1 MIRETYVQYVAAV
14 YALAWVVTLAYV
26 VILNS
31 KLGRLERE
39 LGRDRRHPGG
49 EGRWLTPAVALHL
62 VLVGTSHRSAP
73 LPVRERLAAHDH
85 GHDLVDHVLAA
96 EPVAEAVGLATCNRC
111 ELYLVGSRPEALR
124 EAAVERL
131 VELSGRDRAQ
141 LEPMLYVRTGA
152 EAAEHLFSV
161 AAGLDSLVP
170 GEAQILAQIRDAY
183 AERVTSGGRPAR
195 CRTGSSTSRSRRAS
209 ASATRPPSAR
219 AGHRWPPLPPRSP
232 PSGWA
237 ASSGVSVLV
246 VGAGRVAELVAAN
259 LTARGARP
267 LSVANRDPDRAAA
280 LAARFGG
287 TAIPWDGL
295 AAAADAADV
304 VVSSTAAPGHVIH
317 AADLR
322 PGRPRLLI
330 DLAVPRDVDPA
341 AAAVEG
347 TSVVDLDGLEAAVE
361 RTLALRRGES
371 GRAQAIVAEQA
382 AEFRDW
388 MAALRVVPAIT
399 SLRDHAE
406 RIRAAELRRME
417 PRWDSLTPADR
428 ERLDAVT
435 RGMLNKLLHEP
446 TVRLKQ
452 LAAAD
457 QSAPYAD
464 AVTELFG
471 LQAHPATPE

>member
-1 MIRETYVQYVAAV
+1 MADA
-14 YALAWVVTLAYV
+14 
-26 VILNS
+26 
-31 KLGRLERE
+31 
-39 LGRDRRHPGG
+39 
-49 EGRWLTPAVALHL
+49 AVALHL

-183 AERVTSGGRPAR
+183 AGAYEWGATGPVSNRLFHVALEAGKRVRHETAIGSGG
-195 CRTGSSTSRSRRAS
+195 AS
-209 ASATRPPSAR
+209 VASV
-219 AGHRWPPLPPRSP
+219 
-232 PSGWA
+232 A
-237 ASSGVSVLV
+237 AEVAAERLGGLEGVSVLV

-267 LSVANRDPDRAAA
+267 LSVANRDPDHAAA

-295 AAAADAADV
+295 AAAAATADV

-347 TSVVDLDGLEAAVE
+347 TSVVDLDGLEAAVQ
-361 RTLALRRGES
+361 RTLALRRGET

>member
-1 MIRETYVQYVAAV
+1 MADA
-14 YALAWVVTLAYV
+14 
-26 VILNS
+26 
-31 KLGRLERE
+31 
-39 LGRDRRHPGG
+39 
-49 EGRWLTPAVALHL
+49 AVALSL

-183 AERVTSGGRPAR
+183 AGAYEWGATGPVSNRLFHVALEAGKRVRHETAIGSGG
-195 CRTGSSTSRSRRAS
+195 AS
-209 ASATRPPSAR
+209 VASV
-219 AGHRWPPLPPRSP
+219 
-232 PSGWA
+232 A
-237 ASSGVSVLV
+237 AEVAAERLGGLEGVSVLV

-304 VVSSTAAPGHVIH
+304 IVSSTAAPGHVIH

-371 GRAQAIVAEQA
+371 GRAREIVAEQA

-457 QSAPYAD
+457 QSAPYAA

>member
-1 MIRETYVQYVAAV
+1 MDEPD
-14 YALAWVVTLAYV
+14 VTV
-26 VILNS
+26 N
-31 KLGRLERE
+31 
-39 LGRDRRHPGG
+39 
-49 EGRWLTPAVALHL
+49 L
-62 VLVGTSHRSAP
+62 VLVGTNHRSAP

-85 GHDLVDHVLAA
+85 GHDLVNHMLTA

-111 ELYLVGSRPEALR
+111 ELYMVGGDPEAMR

-131 VELSGRDRAQ
+131 VELSGHDRSR
-141 LEPMLYVRTGA
+141 LEPMLYVRSGA

-183 AERVTSGGRPAR
+183 ASAFEWGATGPVSNRLFHVALEAGKRVRHETAIGSGGASVASVAADVAADRLGGLPGAR
-195 CRTGSSTSRSRRAS
+195 
-209 ASATRPPSAR
+209 
-219 AGHRWPPLPPRSP
+219 
-232 PSGWA
+232 
-237 ASSGVSVLV
+237 VLV
-246 VGAGRVAELVAAN
+246 VGAGRVAELVASN
-259 LTARGARP
+259 LAARGAGP
-267 LSVANRDPDRAAA
+267 LRVANRDSGRAAA

-287 TAIPWDGL
+287 TAIAWDEL
-295 AAAADAADV
+295 AAAADDADV

-317 AADLR
+317 AGDLR

-341 AAAVEG
+341 AADVDG
-347 TSVVDLDGLEAAVE
+347 TSVIDLDALEVAVR
-361 RTLALRRGES
+361 RTIALRRGES
-371 GRAQAIVAEQA
+371 GRARSIVAEQA

-417 PRWDSLTPADR
+417 PRWDALTPADR
-428 ERLDAVT
+428 ERVDAVT
-435 RGMLNKLLHEP
+435 RSMLNKLLHQP

-452 LAAAD
+452 LAATD
-457 QSAPYAD
+457 QSAPYAE

-471 LQAHPATPE
+471 LAPHPASPE

>member
-1 MIRETYVQYVAAV
+1 MDDA
-14 YALAWVVTLAYV
+14 
-26 VILNS
+26 
-31 KLGRLERE
+31 
-39 LGRDRRHPGG
+39 
-49 EGRWLTPAVALHL
+49 AVALHL

-111 ELYLVGSRPEALR
+111 ELYLVGSRPDALR

-183 AERVTSGGRPAR
+183 AGAYEWGATGPVSNRLFHVALEAGKRVRHETAIGSGG
-195 CRTGSSTSRSRRAS
+195 AS
-209 ASATRPPSAR
+209 VASVAAEV
-219 AGHRWPPLPPRSP
+219 AGERL
-232 PSGWA
+232 GGLE
-237 ASSGVSVLV
+237 GVSVLV

-267 LSVANRDPDRAAA
+267 LTVANRDPDRAAA

-287 TAIPWDGL
+287 TAIPWEGL
-295 AAAADAADV
+295 AAAADTADV

-371 GRAQAIVAEQA
+371 GRARAIVAEQA

-417 PRWDSLTPADR
+417 PRWESLTPADR

-471 LQAHPATPE
+471 LQAHPASPE

>member
-1 MIRETYVQYVAAV
+1 MDEPD
-14 YALAWVVTLAYV
+14 VTV
-26 VILNS
+26 N
-31 KLGRLERE
+31 
-39 LGRDRRHPGG
+39 
-49 EGRWLTPAVALHL
+49 L
-62 VLVGTSHRSAP
+62 VLVGTNHRSAP

-85 GHDLVDHVLAA
+85 GHDLVDHMLAA

-111 ELYLVGSRPEALR
+111 ELYMVGGHPEAMR

-131 VELSGRDRAQ
+131 VELSGRDRRG
-141 LEPMLYVRTGA
+141 LEPMLYVRTGV

-183 AERVTSGGRPAR
+183 ANAFEWGATGPVSNRLFHVALEAGKRVRHETAIGSGGASVASVAADVAADRLGGLPGAR
-195 CRTGSSTSRSRRAS
+195 
-209 ASATRPPSAR
+209 
-219 AGHRWPPLPPRSP
+219 
-232 PSGWA
+232 
-237 ASSGVSVLV
+237 VLV
-246 VGAGRVAELVAAN
+246 VGAGRVAELVASN
-259 LTARGARP
+259 LAARGAGP
-267 LSVANRDPDRAAA
+267 LRVANRDSGRAAA

-287 TAIPWDGL
+287 TAIAWDEL
-295 AAAADAADV
+295 AAAADDADV

-317 AADLR
+317 AGDLR

-341 AAAVEG
+341 AAEVDG
-347 TSVVDLDGLEAAVE
+347 TSVVDLDALEVAVR
-361 RTLALRRGES
+361 RTIALRRGES
-371 GRAQAIVAEQA
+371 GRARAIVAEQA
-382 AEFRDW
+382 GEFRDW

-406 RIRAAELRRME
+406 RIRIAELRRME
-417 PRWDSLTPADR
+417 PRWDALTPADR

-435 RGMLNKLLHEP
+435 RGMLNKLLHQP

-471 LQAHPATPE
+471 LAALPASPE

>member
-1 MIRETYVQYVAAV
+1 MADA
-14 YALAWVVTLAYV
+14 
-26 VILNS
+26 
-31 KLGRLERE
+31 
-39 LGRDRRHPGG
+39 
-49 EGRWLTPAVALHL
+49 AVALHL

-183 AERVTSGGRPAR
+183 AGAYEWGATGPVSNRLFHVALEAGKRVRHETAIGSGG
-195 CRTGSSTSRSRRAS
+195 AS
-209 ASATRPPSAR
+209 VASV
-219 AGHRWPPLPPRSP
+219 
-232 PSGWA
+232 A
-237 ASSGVSVLV
+237 AEVAAERLGGLEGVSVLV

-267 LSVANRDPDRAAA
+267 LSVANRDPDHAAA

-295 AAAADAADV
+295 AAAAATADV

-347 TSVVDLDGLEAAVE
+347 TSVVDLDGLEAAVQ
-361 RTLALRRGES
+361 RTLALRRGET

-471 LQAHPATPE
+471 LEAHPATPE

>member
-1 MIRETYVQYVAAV
+1 MDEPD
-14 YALAWVVTLAYV
+14 VTV
-26 VILNS
+26 N
-31 KLGRLERE
+31 
-39 LGRDRRHPGG
+39 
-49 EGRWLTPAVALHL
+49 L
-62 VLVGTSHRSAP
+62 VLVGTNHRSAP

-85 GHDLVDHVLAA
+85 GHDLVDHMLAA

-111 ELYLVGSRPEALR
+111 ELYMVGGDLEAMR

-131 VELSGRDRAQ
+131 VDLSGHDRAR
-141 LEPMLYVRTGA
+141 LEPMLYVRSGA

-183 AERVTSGGRPAR
+183 ASAFEWGATGPVSNRLFHVALEAGKRVRHETAIGSGGASVASVAADVAADRLGGLPGAR
-195 CRTGSSTSRSRRAS
+195 
-209 ASATRPPSAR
+209 
-219 AGHRWPPLPPRSP
+219 
-232 PSGWA
+232 
-237 ASSGVSVLV
+237 VLV
-246 VGAGRVAELVAAN
+246 VGAGRVAELVASN
-259 LTARGARP
+259 LAARGAGP
-267 LSVANRDPDRAAA
+267 LRVANRDSGRAAA

-287 TAIPWDGL
+287 TAIAWDEL
-295 AAAADAADV
+295 AAAADDADV

-317 AADLR
+317 AGDLR

-330 DLAVPRDVDPA
+330 DLAVPRDIDPA
-341 AAAVEG
+341 AADVDG
-347 TSVVDLDGLEAAVE
+347 TSVIDLDALEVAVR
-361 RTLALRRGES
+361 RTIALRRGES
-371 GRAQAIVAEQA
+371 GRARAIVAEQA

-406 RIRAAELRRME
+406 RIRMAELRRME
-417 PRWDSLTPADR
+417 PRWDALTPADR
-428 ERLDAVT
+428 ERVDAVT
-435 RGMLNKLLHEP
+435 RSMLNKLLHQP

-457 QSAPYAD
+457 QSAPYAE

-471 LQAHPATPE
+471 LAAHPASPE

>member
-1 MIRETYVQYVAAV
+1 MDDA
-14 YALAWVVTLAYV
+14 ALAL
-26 VILNS
+26 S
-31 KLGRLERE
+31 
-39 LGRDRRHPGG
+39 
-49 EGRWLTPAVALHL
+49 L

-111 ELYLVGSRPEALR
+111 ELYLVGSRPDELR

-131 VELSGRDRAQ
+131 VELSGGDRAR

-152 EAAEHLFSV
+152 EAAEHLFAV

-183 AERVTSGGRPAR
+183 ASAFEWGATGPVSNRLFHVALEAGKRVRHETAIGSGGASVASVAAEVAADRPGGLEGA
-195 CRTGSSTSRSRRAS
+195 
-209 ASATRPPSAR
+209 
-219 AGHRWPPLPPRSP
+219 
-232 PSGWA
+232 
-237 ASSGVSVLV
+237 SVLV

-259 LTARGARP
+259 LTARGAAP
-267 LSVANRDPDRAAA
+267 LWVANRDSSRAAA

-295 AAAADAADV
+295 ATAVDAADV
-304 VVSSTAAPGHVIH
+304 VVSSTAAPGYVIH
-317 AADLR
+317 AADLP

-347 TSVVDLDGLEAAVE
+347 TSVVDLDGLEAAVQ
-361 RTLALRRGES
+361 RTLALRRGET

-399 SLRDHAE
+399 QLRDHAE

>member
-1 MIRETYVQYVAAV
+1 MDEPD
-14 YALAWVVTLAYV
+14 VTV
-26 VILNS
+26 N
-31 KLGRLERE
+31 
-39 LGRDRRHPGG
+39 
-49 EGRWLTPAVALHL
+49 L
-62 VLVGTSHRSAP
+62 VLVGTNHRSAP

-85 GHDLVDHVLAA
+85 GHDLVDHMLAA

-111 ELYLVGSRPEALR
+111 ELYMVGGDLEAMR

-131 VELSGRDRAQ
+131 VDLSGHDRAR
-141 LEPMLYVRTGA
+141 LEPMLYVRSGA

-183 AERVTSGGRPAR
+183 ASAFEWGATGPVSNRLFHVALEAGKRVRHETAIGSGGASVASVAADVAADRLGGLPGAR
-195 CRTGSSTSRSRRAS
+195 
-209 ASATRPPSAR
+209 
-219 AGHRWPPLPPRSP
+219 
-232 PSGWA
+232 
-237 ASSGVSVLV
+237 VLV
-246 VGAGRVAELVAAN
+246 VGAGRVAELVASN
-259 LTARGARP
+259 LAARGAGP
-267 LSVANRDPDRAAA
+267 LRVANRDSGRAAA

-287 TAIPWDGL
+287 SAIAWDEL
-295 AAAADAADV
+295 AAAADDADV

-317 AADLR
+317 AGDLR

-330 DLAVPRDVDPA
+330 DLAVPRDIDPA
-341 AAAVEG
+341 AADVDG
-347 TSVVDLDGLEAAVE
+347 TSVIDLDALEVAVR
-361 RTLALRRGES
+361 RTIALRRGES
-371 GRAQAIVAEQA
+371 GRARAIVAEQA

-406 RIRAAELRRME
+406 RIRMAELRRME
-417 PRWDSLTPADR
+417 PRWDALTPADR
-428 ERLDAVT
+428 ERVDAVT
-435 RGMLNKLLHEP
+435 RSMLNKLLHQP

-457 QSAPYAD
+457 QSAPYAE

-471 LQAHPATPE
+471 LAAHPASPE

>member
-1 MIRETYVQYVAAV
+1 MDEPD
-14 YALAWVVTLAYV
+14 VTV
-26 VILNS
+26 N
-31 KLGRLERE
+31 
-39 LGRDRRHPGG
+39 
-49 EGRWLTPAVALHL
+49 L
-62 VLVGTSHRSAP
+62 VLVGTNHRSAP

-85 GHDLVDHVLAA
+85 GHDLVDHMLAA

-111 ELYLVGSRPEALR
+111 ELYMVGGDLEAMR

-131 VELSGRDRAQ
+131 VDLSGHDRAR
-141 LEPMLYVRTGA
+141 LEPMLYVRTGV

-183 AERVTSGGRPAR
+183 ANAFEWGATGPVSNRLFHVALEAGKRVRHETAIGSGGASVASVAADVAADRLGGLPGAR
-195 CRTGSSTSRSRRAS
+195 
-209 ASATRPPSAR
+209 
-219 AGHRWPPLPPRSP
+219 
-232 PSGWA
+232 
-237 ASSGVSVLV
+237 VLV
-246 VGAGRVAELVAAN
+246 VGAGRVAELVASN
-259 LTARGARP
+259 LASRGAGP
-267 LSVANRDPDRAAA
+267 LRVANRDSGRAAA

-287 TAIPWDGL
+287 TAIAWDEL
-295 AAAADAADV
+295 AAAADDADV

-317 AADLR
+317 ARDLR

-341 AAAVEG
+341 AAEVDG
-347 TSVVDLDGLEAAVE
+347 TSVVDLDALEVAVR
-361 RTLALRRGES
+361 RTIALRRGES
-371 GRAQAIVAEQA
+371 GRARAIVAEQA
-382 AEFRDW
+382 GEFRDW

-406 RIRAAELRRME
+406 RIRIAELRRME
-417 PRWDSLTPADR
+417 PRWDALTPADR

-435 RGMLNKLLHEP
+435 RGMLNKLLHQP

-471 LQAHPATPE
+471 LAALPASPE

>member
-1 MIRETYVQYVAAV
+1 
-14 YALAWVVTLAYV
+14 
-26 VILNS
+26 
-31 KLGRLERE
+31 
-39 LGRDRRHPGG
+39 
-49 EGRWLTPAVALHL
+49 
-62 VLVGTSHRSAP
+62 
-73 LPVRERLAAHDH
+73 
-85 GHDLVDHVLAA
+85 
-96 EPVAEAVGLATCNRC
+96 
-111 ELYLVGSRPEALR
+111 
-124 EAAVERL
+124 VERL

-183 AERVTSGGRPAR
+183 AGAYEWGATGPVSNRLFHVALEAGKRVRHETAIGSGG
-195 CRTGSSTSRSRRAS
+195 AS
-209 ASATRPPSAR
+209 VASV
-219 AGHRWPPLPPRSP
+219 
-232 PSGWA
+232 A
-237 ASSGVSVLV
+237 AEVAAERLGGLEGVSVLV

-304 VVSSTAAPGHVIH
+304 IVSSTAAPGHVIH

-371 GRAQAIVAEQA
+371 GRAREIVAEQA

-457 QSAPYAD
+457 QSAPYAA